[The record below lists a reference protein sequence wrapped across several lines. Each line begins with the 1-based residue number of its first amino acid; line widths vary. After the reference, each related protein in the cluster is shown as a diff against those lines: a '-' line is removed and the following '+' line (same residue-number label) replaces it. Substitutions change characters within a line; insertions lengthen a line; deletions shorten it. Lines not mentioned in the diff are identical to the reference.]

1 MPDLIGFTAI
11 ALVSLITLILSLKY
25 PEISRILLVA
35 LTFRILILLVG
46 HYILPLPDTDKD
58 ASGFEKLAWS
68 WAQEGF
74 FNTLDRYPGYNS
86 FFFPWIIALSYSLF
100 GRSVIMIQS
109 LGLLLGIL
117 SVLLGWLLAKK
128 IWDKQVAMK
137 AGWTLALFPSL
148 ALYSIIPL
156 REVYSSFFL
165 LVAMTG
171 IVNWA
176 KFGGYKSILIAILGF
191 IGATF
196 FHGVLLIGGVVF
208 LFIVIMTYL
217 KDTYKSILYL
227 RINLKS
233 ILIISIIFIFFIFY
247 FSGKIYIP
255 YVGNFEQ
262 SIDTTWL
269 IENISKRMKGDATYP
284 EWTTI
289 KTPVE
294 LVYKGL
300 LRSLYF
306 LVAPFPWDVT
316 KTIHLYGVFDGL
328 LYLILIYL
336 IIKNLKVIWKDPALK
351 IILIILASYFFIF
364 GVGTSNFGAGL
375 RHRTKFVIELII
387 LAAPLIPNFSFSHK
401 KLRKYDN

>member
-11 ALVSLITLILSLKY
+11 ALVSLITLLISLKY
-25 PEISRILLVA
+25 PEISKILLAA
-35 LTFRILILLVG
+35 LAFRVLILIIG
-46 HYILPLPDTDKD
+46 TYILPLPDTDKD
-58 ASGFEKLAWS
+58 ARGFENLAWS

-74 FNTLDRYPGYNS
+74 LNTLNRYPGYNS
-86 FFFPWIIALSYSLF
+86 FFFPWIIALTYSLL
-100 GRSVIMIQS
+100 GRSVILIQS
-109 LGLLLGIL
+109 FGLLFGVL
-117 SVLLGWLLAKK
+117 SVLLGWLVAKK
-128 IWDKQVAMK
+128 VWDKQVAIK
-137 AGWTLALFPSL
+137 AGWAIALFPSL

-176 KFGGYKSILIAILGF
+176 KFGGYKSIFIAISGF

-208 LFIVIMTYL
+208 LFVVIITYL
-217 KDTYKSILYL
+217 KETYQSILNL
-227 RINLKS
+227 RINLRS
-233 ILIISIIFIFFIFY
+233 IFVIFAILLFFIFY

-262 SIDTTWL
+262 SIDTTW
-269 IENISKRMKGDATYP
+269 IIDNISKRMKGDATYP

-289 KTPVE
+289 KTPIE
-294 LVYKGL
+294 LIYKGI
-300 LRSLYF
+300 LRSFYF
-306 LVAPFPWDVT
+306 LVAPFPWDIT
-316 KTIHLYGVFDGL
+316 KTIHFFGLFDGL
-328 LYLILIYL
+328 LYLVLIYL
-336 IIKNLKVIWKDPALK
+336 IIKNLKAIWKDPALR
-351 IILIILASYFFIF
+351 IIFIILASYFFIF

-387 LAAPLIPNFSFSHK
+387 LAAPLIPNFRFSNK
-401 KLRKYDN
+401 KN